1 MAEPDSAR
9 VVAGTWLTPYL
20 AVLRSRVKAQQ
31 VYRLSFATEVFSAFL
46 IGLVEFG
53 EVWVIFHN
61 VGTLGGLDVD
71 AALLLFGLSN
81 TSFALAQVAVGHL
94 DSLPSMIRM
103 GTLDAYHL
111 RPQPLLLQLVTSDIS
126 LRRLARAAVAV
137 IVLGIG
143 LWRND
148 IDWGIAP
155 VTLIVITLL
164 SGIALFC
171 GLFVCA
177 AGLQFFL
184 IDGAELTNSFT
195 YGGSFA
201 AMQLGLCVPDTAE
214 TVVRVRDSR
223 RVHGVRADH
232 RPTRTAGAAAAAR
245 VVGVAHAT
253 RRGVGVAAR
262 IGGMADRYEALS
274 GRRGIDDGRAR
285 EPGPDHRHR

>member
-9 VVAGTWLTPYL
+9 VVAGTWFTPYL

-155 VTLIVITLL
+155 VTLIVITLI

-201 AMQLGLCVPDTAE
+201 AMQPASVFPTPLKLLFGFAIPVAFTAYVPTIALLGLPGPPLLPAWSAWLT
-214 TVVRVRDSR
+214 
-223 RVHGVRADH
+223 
-232 RPTRTAGAAAAAR
+232 PLAAAWVWLLASAAW
-245 VVGVAHAT
+245 
-253 RRGVGVAAR
+253 R
-262 IGGMADRYEALS
+262 IGT
-274 GRRGIDDGRAR
+274 
-285 EPGPDHRHR
+285 RHYQGGGG

>member
-201 AMQLGLCVPDTAE
+201 AMQPASVFPTPLKLLFGFAIPVAFTAYVPTIALLGLPGPPLLPAWSAWLT
-214 TVVRVRDSR
+214 
-223 RVHGVRADH
+223 
-232 RPTRTAGAAAAAR
+232 PLAAAWVWLLASAAW
-245 VVGVAHAT
+245 
-253 RRGVGVAAR
+253 R
-262 IGGMADRYEALS
+262 IGT
-274 GRRGIDDGRAR
+274 
-285 EPGPDHRHR
+285 RHYQGGGG

>member
-9 VVAGTWLTPYL
+9 IVSGTWFTPYL

-46 IGLVEFG
+46 IGLVEFA

-61 VGTLGGLDVD
+61 VGTLGGLDTN

-81 TSFALAQVAVGHL
+81 TSFALAQVLVGHL
-94 DSLPSMIRM
+94 DSLPAMIRM

-111 RPQPLLLQLVTSDIS
+111 RPQPLLLQLITSDIS

-137 IVLGIG
+137 IVLAGG
-143 LWRND
+143 LWRNE

-201 AMQLGLCVPDTAE
+201 AMQPASVFPAPLKLLFGFAIPVAFTAYVPTIALLGLPGPPLLPAWSAWLTPV
-214 TVVRVRDSR
+214 
-223 RVHGVRADH
+223 
-232 RPTRTAGAAAAAR
+232 AAAWVWLLAFAAW
-245 VVGVAHAT
+245 
-253 RRGVGVAAR
+253 R
-262 IGGMADRYEALS
+262 IGT
-274 GRRGIDDGRAR
+274 
-285 EPGPDHRHR
+285 RHYQGGGG

>member
-1 MAEPDSAR
+1 VAEPDSAR

-201 AMQLGLCVPDTAE
+201 AMQPASVFPTPLKLLFGFAIPVAFTAYVPTIALLGLPGPPLLPAWSAWLT
-214 TVVRVRDSR
+214 
-223 RVHGVRADH
+223 
-232 RPTRTAGAAAAAR
+232 PLAAAWVWLLASAAW
-245 VVGVAHAT
+245 
-253 RRGVGVAAR
+253 R
-262 IGGMADRYEALS
+262 IGT
-274 GRRGIDDGRAR
+274 
-285 EPGPDHRHR
+285 RHYQGGGG

>member
-9 VVAGTWLTPYL
+9 VVAGTWFTPYL

-137 IVLGIG
+137 IVLAIG

-201 AMQLGLCVPDTAE
+201 AMQPASVFPTPLKLLFGFAIPVAFTAYVPTIALLGLPGPPLLPAWSAWLT
-214 TVVRVRDSR
+214 
-223 RVHGVRADH
+223 
-232 RPTRTAGAAAAAR
+232 PLAAAWVWLLASAAW
-245 VVGVAHAT
+245 
-253 RRGVGVAAR
+253 R
-262 IGGMADRYEALS
+262 IGT
-274 GRRGIDDGRAR
+274 
-285 EPGPDHRHR
+285 RHYQGGGG

>member
-1 MAEPDSAR
+1 MAEPDPAR
-9 VVAGTWLTPYL
+9 IVSGTWFTPYL

-46 IGLVEFG
+46 IGLVEFA

-61 VGTLGGLDVD
+61 VGTLGGLDTN

-81 TSFALAQVAVGHL
+81 TSFALAQVLVGHL
-94 DSLPSMIRM
+94 DSLPAMIRM

-111 RPQPLLLQLVTSDIS
+111 RPQPLLLQLITSDIS

-137 IVLGIG
+137 IVLAVG
-143 LWRND
+143 LWRNE

-201 AMQLGLCVPDTAE
+201 AMQPASVFPAPLKLLFGFAIPVAFTAYVPTIALLGLPGPPLLPAWSAWLT
-214 TVVRVRDSR
+214 
-223 RVHGVRADH
+223 
-232 RPTRTAGAAAAAR
+232 PAAAAWVWLLAF
-245 VVGVAHAT
+245 
-253 RRGVGVAAR
+253 AAWR
-262 IGGMADRYEALS
+262 IGT
-274 GRRGIDDGRAR
+274 
-285 EPGPDHRHR
+285 RHYQGGGG